1 MLLLCS
7 CGASDS
13 GKAPSGIDKGK
24 AAPEVSA
31 LYDMKCG
38 ICHGRDGKL
47 MVGGASDLTQ
57 SKMPLTER
65 VLLIT
70 NGKSTMPPQK
80 DVLSKEQIA
89 ALAKYVEKF
98 RK

>member
-1 MLLLCS
+1 MILMVS
-7 CGASDS
+7 CGSSNSEQSPAGLD
-13 GKAPSGIDKGK
+13 KNKPAPDV
-24 AAPEVSA
+24 EA

-47 MVGGASDLTQ
+47 MVGGASDLTT
-57 SKMPLTER
+57 SLMSLTNR
-65 VLLIT
+65 IQLIT